1 MSWARCGDVWIV
13 VNRGDEFDR
22 GTMNGVGAARH
33 SASKSKLHHAPQD
46 LSDRVALFITR
57 CLRCCAD
64 LFFAKRYG
72 HRAVVLETVAAVPGM
87 VGATMTHLS
96 CLRRMVDDDGWIRT
110 LMDEAENERMHLM
123 TFVEIARPTA
133 FERLVVL
140 FAQGA
145 FYIGYFGLYLASRRT
160 AHRLVGYFEEEAVL
174 SYSLFLDELESGRM
188 PNLPAPAIAL
198 HYWKLAPGAKL
209 ADVVRAVR
217 DDEAMHRDVNHG
229 LASALQHAASRSTRP

>member
-1 MSWARCGDVWIV
+1 MKSGNIAAKQ
-13 VNRGDEFDR
+13 
-22 GTMNGVGAARH
+22 GVA
-33 SASKSKLHHAPQD
+33 KPELHHEPQD
-46 LSDRVALFITR
+46 LSDRIALLITK
-57 CLRCCAD
+57 CLRFGAD

-87 VGATMTHLS
+87 VGATITHLN

-123 TFVEIARPTA
+123 TFVEIARPTT

-140 FAQGA
+140 LAQGA

-174 SYSLFLDELESGRM
+174 SYTLYLDELESSRI
-188 PNLPAPAIAL
+188 PNPPAPAIAH
-198 HYWKLAPGAKL
+198 HYWKLADDARL
-209 ADVVRAVR
+209 VDVVRAVR
-217 DDEAMHRDVNHG
+217 ADEAVHRDVNHG
-229 LASALQHAASRSTRP
+229 LASELKLAAASSSRP

>member
-1 MSWARCGDVWIV
+1 MSDNIAVHQ
-13 VNRGDEFDR
+13 
-22 GTMNGVGAARH
+22 GVAQPG
-33 SASKSKLHHAPQD
+33 LHHEPQD
-46 LSDRVALFITR
+46 LSDRIALLITQ
-57 CLRCCAD
+57 CLRFGAD

-87 VGATMTHLS
+87 VGATITHLN

-140 FAQGA
+140 VAQGA

-174 SYSLFLDELESGRM
+174 SYTLYLDELESGRM
-188 PNLPAPAIAL
+188 PDQPAPAIAR
-198 HYWKLAPGAKL
+198 HYWKLTESAKL
-209 ADVVRAVR
+209 SDVVRAVR
-217 DDEAMHRDVNHG
+217 ADEAMHRDVNHG
-229 LASALQHAASRSTRP
+229 FASELKQAPTRLGGP